1 MYNKLNLMDCDI
13 ALKTMDVDFTIPAE
27 NTQEAFQALCN
38 LNTKDELKSGCIFSS
53 QKLIKPENSTSLAE
67 DPSVRF
73 INMPWNYDEVCET
86 VEEILELLNFS
97 VEKDLEGDV
106 HILFFESDR
115 GGDEEVF
122 VESLAPYVKSGS
134 FIEWQANSGEMWR
147 NDFVQKKMIT
157 STGEVSWT
165 VNAA

>member
-1 MYNKLNLMDCDI
+1 MYNNPNLMDIDI
-13 ALKTMDVDFTIPAE
+13 ALKTMDVDLTIPAE

-38 LNTKDELKSGCIFSS
+38 LNAKDDLKSGCIFSS

-67 DPSVRF
+67 DTSVRF
-73 INMPWNYDEVCET
+73 INMPWNYDELYET
-86 VEEILELLNFS
+86 VEEILEVLNFS

-106 HILFFESDR
+106 HILSFESDH

-122 VESLAPYVKSGS
+122 LKALAPYVKPGS
-134 FIEWQANSGEMWR
+134 FIEWQADNGEMWR

-165 VNAA
+165 INAA

>member
-1 MYNKLNLMDCDI
+1 MYNNLNLMDIDI
-13 ALKTMDVDFTIPAE
+13 ALKTMDVDLTIPAE
-27 NTQEAFQALCN
+27 NTQDAFQTLCN
-38 LNTKDELKSGCIFSS
+38 LNTKDDLKSGHIFSS
-53 QKLIKPENSTSLAE
+53 KKLIKPENSTSLAE

-73 INMPWNYDEVCET
+73 INMPWNYDEVCEA

-106 HILFFESDR
+106 HILSFESDH

-122 VESLAPYVKSGS
+122 LKALAPYVKPGS
-134 FIEWQANSGEMWR
+134 FIEWQADSGEMWR

>member
-1 MYNKLNLMDCDI
+1 MYNNLNLMDIDI
-13 ALKTMDVDFTIPAE
+13 ALKTMDVDLTIPAE
-27 NTQEAFQALCN
+27 NTQDAFQTLCN
-38 LNTKDELKSGCIFSS
+38 LNTKDDLKSGHIFSS
-53 QKLIKPENSTSLAE
+53 KKLIKPENSTSLAE

-73 INMPWNYDEVCET
+73 INMPWNYDEVCEA

-106 HILFFESDR
+106 HILSFESDH

-122 VESLAPYVKSGS
+122 LKDLAPYVKPGS
-134 FIEWQANSGEMWR
+134 FIEWQADNGEMWR

-157 STGEVSWT
+157 STGEVNWT

>member
-1 MYNKLNLMDCDI
+1 MYNKLNPMDCDI
-13 ALKTMDVDFTIPAE
+13 ALKTMDVDLTILAE
-27 NTQEAFQALCN
+27 NTQDAFKALCN
-38 LNTKDELKSGCIFSS
+38 LNAYDDLKSGCIFSAR
-53 QKLIKPENSTSLAE
+53 KLIKPENSTSLAE

-106 HILFFESDR
+106 HILSFESDR

-122 VESLAPYVKSGS
+122 VESLAPYVKPGS
-134 FIEWQANSGEMWR
+134 FIEWQAEGGEMWR
-147 NDFVQKKMIT
+147 NDFIQKKMIT
-157 STGEVSWT
+157 STGEINWIA
-165 VNAA
+165 NAA

>member
-1 MYNKLNLMDCDI
+1 MYNNPNLMDTDI
-13 ALKTMDVDFTIPAE
+13 ALKTMDVDFTIPAK

-73 INMPWNYDEVCET
+73 INMPWNYDEVCEV

-97 VEKDLEGDV
+97 AEKDLEGDV
-106 HILFFESDR
+106 HILSFASAH

-122 VESLAPYVKSGS
+122 LKALAPFVKSGS
-134 FIEWQANSGEMWR
+134 FIEWQADSGEMWR
-147 NDFVQKKMIT
+147 NDFIQKKIIT
-157 STGEVSWT
+157 STGEINWI

>member
-1 MYNKLNLMDCDI
+1 MYNNLHPMDIDI
-13 ALKTMDVDFTIPAE
+13 ALKTMDVDFTIPAK

-38 LNTKDELKSGCIFSS
+38 LNACDELKSGCIFSS

-67 DPSVRF
+67 DTSVRF

-97 VEKDLEGDV
+97 VEKDLEGNV
-106 HILFFESDR
+106 HILSFESDH

-122 VESLAPYVKSGS
+122 LKALAPFVKPGS
-134 FIEWQANSGEMWR
+134 FIEWQADNGEMWR
-147 NDFVQKKMIT
+147 NDFLQKKMIT

>member
-1 MYNKLNLMDCDI
+1 MYNKLNLMDIDI
-13 ALKTMDVDFTIPAE
+13 ALKTMDVDLTIPAK

-38 LNTKDELKSGCIFSS
+38 LNTKDDLKSGCIFSS

-73 INMPWNYDEVCET
+73 INMPWNYDEVCEE

-97 VEKDLEGDV
+97 VEKDLEGNV
-106 HILFFESDR
+106 HILSFESDH

-122 VESLAPYVKSGS
+122 LKALAPYVKPGS
-134 FIEWQANSGEMWR
+134 FIEWQAEGDEMWR
-147 NDFVQKKMIT
+147 NDFVQGKMTT
-157 STGEVSWT
+157 SSGEVVWT
-165 VNAA
+165 LDAA

>member
-13 ALKTMDVDFTIPAE
+13 ALKTMDVDLTIPAE

-38 LNTKDELKSGCIFSS
+38 LNTKDDLKSGCIFSS
-53 QKLIKPENSTSLAE
+53 KKLIKPENSTSLAE

-73 INMPWNYDEVCET
+73 INMPWNYDEVCEA

-97 VEKDLEGDV
+97 VEKDLEGNV
-106 HILFFESDR
+106 HILSFESDH

-122 VESLAPYVKSGS
+122 LKALAPYVKPGS
-134 FIEWQANSGEMWR
+134 FIEWQAEGGEMWR
-147 NDFVQKKMIT
+147 NDFVQGKMTT
-157 STGEVSWT
+157 SSGEVVWT
-165 VNAA
+165 LDAA

>member
-67 DPSVRF
+67 DPSMRF

-122 VESLAPYVKSGS
+122 VEALAPYVKSGS

>member
-1 MYNKLNLMDCDI
+1 MYNKLNLMDTDI
-13 ALKTMDVDFTIPAE
+13 ALKTMDVDLTIPEE
-27 NTQEAFQALCN
+27 NTQDAFQALCN
-38 LNTKDELKSGCIFSS
+38 LNAYDDLKSGCIFSS
-53 QKLIKPENSTSLAE
+53 RKLIKPENSTSLAE

-86 VEEILELLNFS
+86 VEEVLELLNFS
-97 VEKDLEGDV
+97 VEKDLEGDI
-106 HILFFESDR
+106 HILAFESDR

-122 VESLAPYVKSGS
+122 VEALAPYVKSGY
-134 FIEWQANSGEMWR
+134 FIEWQADNGEMWR